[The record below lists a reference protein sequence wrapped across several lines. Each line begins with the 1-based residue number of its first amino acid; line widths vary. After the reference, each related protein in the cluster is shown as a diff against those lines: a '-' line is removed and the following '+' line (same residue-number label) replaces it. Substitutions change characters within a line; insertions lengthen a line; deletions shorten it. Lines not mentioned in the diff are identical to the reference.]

1 MLKHLN
7 DLLCFQFK
15 HFIKCFL
22 SMSHVTFLFHLYVWW
37 CPWTISKFL
46 QCFLK
51 LVFFPLSFDISSGKH
66 LILTKFSLFLKP
78 TCLLLGIFLKFIFDH
93 KEKHGFIWHKTSFFV
108 SKTSDF
114 LFRKKEVFL
123 ENSSCWI
130 FYFFWSQRVYC
141 LPPFENLYW
150 NRRKS
155 VALFG
160 PKRSMFHLKN
170 IWILILKKELFLE
183 NSCSWISK
191 I

>member
-1 MLKHLN
+1 MFSIIVTCHLSFPFVCLMMPMN
-7 DLLCFQFK
+7 DFK
-15 HFIKCFL
+15 VLTMFSKISFL
-22 SMSHVTFLFHLYVWW
+22 SLIFWYIFRKTFNLNKVFSFSKANMFTACHL
-37 CPWTISKFL
+37 SKIYLRSQRKSWFYL
-46 QCFLK
+46 AQN
-51 LVFFPLSFDISSGKH
+51 
-66 LILTKFSLFLKP
+66 LIFRFKN
-78 TCLLLGIFLKFIFDH
+78 IR
-93 KEKHGFIWHKTSFFV
+93 
-108 SKTSDF
+108 F

-123 ENSSCWI
+123 ENSSSWI

-170 IWILILKKELFLE
+170 IWIFILKKELFLE

>member
-1 MLKHLN
+1 MFSIIATYH
-7 DLLCFQFK
+7 
-15 HFIKCFL
+15 
-22 SMSHVTFLFHLYVWW
+22 FLFHLYVWW

-114 LFRKKEVFL
+114 LFKKKRCSLKTALPEFSIFSEVNVFTA
-123 ENSSCWI
+123 C
-130 FYFFWSQRVYC
+130 
-141 LPPFENLYW
+141 
-150 NRRKS
+150 
-155 VALFG
+155 
-160 PKRSMFHLKN
+160 HL
-170 IWILILKKELFLE
+170 
-183 NSCSWISK
+183 SK
-191 I
+191 IYIETEGKVWLYLAQNVQCFI